1 MSPHNPNDPNAVHNP
16 DVAVVSPDAAPAAV
30 AAAPAAPAASPAAPV
45 KEAVASG
52 AVGFAGVFF
61 EKLKEQ
67 SFTIMLMCAVVYYQ
81 HTLWQNDKEALTKEV
96 DQKEERILQ
105 LVEREHTHTLEREK
119 TLQQQRDQFIESIKE
134 QAAACRLN
142 RQ

>member
-1 MSPHNPNDPNAVHNP
+1 M
-16 DVAVVSPDAAPAAV
+16 
-30 AAAPAAPAASPAAPV
+30 

-61 EKLKEQ
+61 DKLKEQ
-67 SFTIMLMCAVVYYQ
+67 SFTIMLMCGMLYYQ
-81 HTLWQNDKEALTKEV
+81 HTLWMNEKDALTKEV

-119 TLQQQRDQFIESIKE
+119 LLQQQRDQFIESIKE

>member
-1 MSPHNPNDPNAVHNP
+1 MAEVDQQGAQQ
-16 DVAVVSPDAAPAAV
+16 AQPAAE
-30 AAAPAAPAASPAAPV
+30 ASAQPSQV
-45 KEAVASG
+45 KEAVSSG

-81 HTLWQNDKEALTKEV
+81 HTLWQEDKVALTKEV

-105 LVEREHTHTLEREK
+105 LVEREHSHTLEREK
-119 TLQQQRDQFIESIKE
+119 TLVQQRDQFIESLKE
-134 QAAACRLN
+134 QAMMCRMAN
-142 RQ
+142 DK

>member
-1 MSPHNPNDPNAVHNP
+1 MNPQDPQNS
-16 DVAVVSPDAAPAAV
+16 DVAVVSPDAAPAA
-30 AAAPAAPAASPAAPV
+30 AAPVPVAPAAAAAAPV

-52 AVGFAGVFF
+52 AVGFAAVFF
-61 EKLKEQ
+61 DKLKEQ
-67 SFTIMLMCAVVYYQ
+67 SFTIMLMCGMLYYQ
-81 HTLWQNDKEALTKEV
+81 HTLWMTEKEALTKEV

-119 TLQQQRDQFIESIKE
+119 LLQQQRDQFIESIKE

>member
-1 MSPHNPNDPNAVHNP
+1 M
-16 DVAVVSPDAAPAAV
+16 
-30 AAAPAAPAASPAAPV
+30 
-45 KEAVASG
+45 KEAVATG

-61 EKLKEQ
+61 ERLKEQ
-67 SFTIMLMCAVVYYQ
+67 SFTIMLMCGALYYQ
-81 HTLWQNDKEALTKEV
+81 HTLWMNEKDALTKEV
-96 DQKEERILQ
+96 DVKEERILQ

-119 TLQQQRDQFIESIKE
+119 LLQQQRDQFIESIKE

>member
-1 MSPHNPNDPNAVHNP
+1 MNPNDPQNH
-16 DVAVVSPDAAPAAV
+16 DTAVVSPDAAPVAAAAAPV
-30 AAAPAAPAASPAAPV
+30 AAPAAAAAPV

-61 EKLKEQ
+61 DKLKEQ
-67 SFTIMLMCAVVYYQ
+67 SFTIMLMCGMLYYQ
-81 HTLWQNDKEALTKEV
+81 HTLWMQEKDALTKEV
-96 DQKEERILQ
+96 DQKEERVLQ
-105 LVEREHTHTLEREK
+105 LVEREHAHTLEREK
-119 TLQQQRDQFIESIKE
+119 LLQQQRDQFIESIKE

>member
-1 MSPHNPNDPNAVHNP
+1 MNPQDPQNS
-16 DVAVVSPDAAPAAV
+16 DVAVVSPDATPAAAPAAPV
-30 AAAPAAPAASPAAPV
+30 AAAPAAAAPV

-61 EKLKEQ
+61 DKLKEQ
-67 SFTIMLMCAVVYYQ
+67 SFTIMLMCGMLYYQ
-81 HTLWQNDKEALTKEV
+81 HTLWMAEKDALTKEV

-119 TLQQQRDQFIESIKE
+119 LLQQQRDQFIESIKE

>member
-1 MSPHNPNDPNAVHNP
+1 MNTQDPNH
-16 DVAVVSPDAAPAAV
+16 DTAVVSPDAAPVAAAAAPV
-30 AAAPAAPAASPAAPV
+30 AAPAAAAAPV

-81 HTLWQNDKEALTKEV
+81 HTLWMTEKAALTKEV

-105 LVEREHTHTLEREK
+105 LVEREHSHTLEREK
-119 TLQQQRDQFIESIKE
+119 LLQQQREQFVESIKE

>member
-1 MSPHNPNDPNAVHNP
+1 MNPQEQNDT
-16 DVAVVSPDAAPAAV
+16 AVVSPDTVPV
-30 AAAPAAPAASPAAPV
+30 AAAPAPAAAAAAPAAPV
-45 KEAVASG
+45 KEAVQTG

-81 HTLWQNDKEALTKEV
+81 HTLWQQDKEALTKEV

-105 LVEREHTHTLEREK
+105 LVEREHSHTLEREK
-119 TLQQQRDQFIESIKE
+119 LLQQQRDQFIESIKE